1 MQMHTKTLPAHITK
15 NASKKRTQ
23 FFFLTEEVPVSI
35 SCLRMYATVACFH
48 FPVANCNYFI
58 SLSITPIPLPLS
70 TALRFHQFTIINE
83 NG

>member
-1 MQMHTKTLPAHITK
+1 MSNDEPGIIHFVGTLACSHSWLSSHI
-15 NASKKRTQ
+15 
-23 FFFLTEEVPVSI
+23 PVSI
-35 SCLRMYATVACFH
+35 SCLRMYATDVFFH

-70 TALRFHQFTIINE
+70 TALRFHQFAIIIE